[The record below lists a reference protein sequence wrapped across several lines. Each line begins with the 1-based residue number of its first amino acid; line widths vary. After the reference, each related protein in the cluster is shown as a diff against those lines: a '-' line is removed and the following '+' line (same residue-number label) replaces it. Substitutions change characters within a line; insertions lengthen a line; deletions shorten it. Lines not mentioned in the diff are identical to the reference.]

1 MEALVQHAQIQTAT
15 IVMLIILF
23 VLHVVQATSQTQ
35 LENVVI
41 WINVMIVLLILQF
54 VLPVRLDSD

>member
-23 VLHVVQATSQTQ
+23 ALHVAQVTSQTQ

-41 WINVMIVLLILQF
+41 WSTVVTVLLILQF
-54 VLPVRLDSD
+54 VLSAIVG